1 MKYLHFH
8 NVFTVLLYCFNFL
21 KSDEENKEDEA
32 VAMSALNEVS
42 NILVRD

>member
-8 NVFTVLLYCFNFL
+8 NVLYCFNFL
-21 KSDEENKEDEA
+21 KSDEENKGDEA

-42 NILVRD
+42 NILARD